1 MAEGD
6 LTADADCALPD
17 RRSNDLTVVSVVLQ
31 QMTLLE
37 ARLVRKLD
45 DNAKASLGRWQTHDE
60 EHEEMGAAIRA
71 ISAKLDAHLDA
82 EAREEL
88 VFNARIQPVKGAFA
102 MLRREW
108 RTIVIVGMVGLDMVG
123 QITQAMGLRP

>member
-82 EAREEL
+82 EAREDL
-88 VFNARIQPVKGAFA
+88 IFNARVQPVRTAA
-102 MLRREW
+102 QMIRRDW
-108 RTIVIVGMVGLDMVG
+108 RTIVI
-123 QITQAMGLRP
+123 IAMGATTVVTQLLAAARVIP